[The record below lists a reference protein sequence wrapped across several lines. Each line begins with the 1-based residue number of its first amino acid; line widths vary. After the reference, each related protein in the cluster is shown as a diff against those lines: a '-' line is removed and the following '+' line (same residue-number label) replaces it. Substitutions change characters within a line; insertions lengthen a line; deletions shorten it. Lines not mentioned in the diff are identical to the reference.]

1 MHDDNLNPPAGR
13 DEGAMARADLYKLAN
28 YSKKLFHLIHDDQE
42 LEGWVQA
49 KITKAADYIASVY
62 HYLEYEM
69 KVSEYGEKLEN
80 SDMYSESVKRAFQ
93 QKLFE
98 ARLKLKKI
106 KEKQEKEVKEV
117 LDQDDIE
124 AARKRHA
131 EKKGK
136 DYEPKKDKKDD
147 SAKRSVKG
155 KAYGGS
161 KQKDEE
167 EVNESKP
174 DFLDLDKDGNKKE
187 PMKKAAKDKAKKIKE
202 AQMVPSPEDGAT
214 AAPPKGPDGKYP
226 VVTSGPHKGKRWSPE
241 TPGPTNPKYQP
252 FSTGADSKK
261 K

>member
-69 KVSEYGEKLEN
+69 KISEYGEKIEN

-98 ARLKLKKI
+98 ARLKLKKMKEKEEKKI
-106 KEKQEKEVKEV
+106 KEVV
-117 LDQDDIE
+117 DQDEIE

-131 EKKGK
+131 EKTGK
-136 DYEPKKDKKDD
+136 EYEPKKDKKDD
-147 SAKRSVKG
+147 SKRIVKG

-161 KQKDEE
+161 KQKDDSDLEE
-167 EVNESKP
+167 AAKP
-174 DFLDLDKDGNKKE
+174 DYLDFDKDGNKKE
-187 PMKKAAKDKAKKIKE
+187 PMKAALKDRKKKPPFKKVKE
-202 AQMVPSPEDGAT
+202 TMMAPSPDDGAT
-214 AAPPKGPDGKYP
+214 APPPKGPDGKYP
-226 VVTSGPHKGKRWSPE
+226 VVVSGPHKGKRWSPQ
-241 TPGPTNPKYQP
+241 TPGPTNP
-252 FSTGADSKK
+252 AKK
-261 K
+261 